1 MLDKTTSTKIQWKD
15 NCNPTIK
22 KQKKKKG
29 GKKVNVEVK
38 VDSFFN
44 FFNDIDPAL
53 EDEKKNQPNADKP
66 KNDDED
72 DMDDDGI
79 ENRLADDLDQADQ
92 FKDDLVPLALEY
104 YLGVIE
110 IDAEDD
116 DDDDDDNDD
125 DDDADKKKKKKG
137 GKKGG

>member
-137 GKKGG
+137 GKKG